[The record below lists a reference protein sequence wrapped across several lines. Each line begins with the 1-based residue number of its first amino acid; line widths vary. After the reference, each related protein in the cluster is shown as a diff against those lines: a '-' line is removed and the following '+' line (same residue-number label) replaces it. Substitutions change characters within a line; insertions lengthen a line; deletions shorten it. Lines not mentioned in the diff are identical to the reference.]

1 MKLARPHLGWICLL
15 VTVALPLPVAARQQ
29 ERLAISVEPHV
40 LDARG
45 TDVGKLV
52 GTNELT
58 IAKVAFE
65 VGGHVFVLE
74 VFRDFFQGNA
84 GDVFFESSDCTGQT
98 FLSSGPSFGPMPIVT
113 VREPGSTV
121 YVPVPGAATESMTV
135 RSRLKSPDFP
145 PGCHEEPAPFTVSVV
160 PALPPIDL
168 SQSFT
173 PPFSVG
179 LRKQG
184 K

>member
-1 MKLARPHLGWICLL
+1 VKPGWICLL
-15 VTVALPLPVAARQQ
+15 VTVALPIPVAARQQ

-52 GTNELT
+52 GTNELFM
-58 IAKVAFE
+58 AKVAFE
-65 VGGHVFVLE
+65 VGGNVFVLE
-74 VFRDFFQGNA
+74 VFRDWFQGNA
-84 GDVFFESSDCTGQT
+84 GDIFFESSDCTGQP
-98 FLSSGPSFGPMPIVT
+98 FLGGSGPSVSPLPLVT

-121 YVPVPGAATESMTV
+121 YIPMSGAATESITV
-135 RSRLKSPDFP
+135 GSRLQSPDFT
-145 PGCHEEPAPFTVSVV
+145 PGCHEEPASFTFSVV
-160 PALPPIDL
+160 PAIPLIDL

-173 PPFSVG
+173 PPFHVG
-179 LRKQG
+179 LPKRG